1 VAKKP
6 RPSQRGRSVR
16 DYRRV
21 EGTRQPRPA
30 ILIVCEGAATEPQYF
45 KGLIE
50 EWKLKTS
57 VDIEVVGAGKQH
69 ITLVRRAIQLRDER
83 EQADRKAKR
92 AGQLAK
98 PAYDEVWCVFDAEG
112 DEARE
117 AIARAVAMAND
128 EGFKLAISN
137 PAFEYWLLLHFEPT
151 TRPFH
156 TPRELR
162 QKLKEHIPDYD
173 KHLDFAILRSNIDAA
188 IANAKAAST
197 QVSDDFP
204 NPSTGVHELVAAL
217 LEMVPFPR

>member
-156 TPRELR
+156 TPREL
-162 QKLKEHIPDYD
+162 QTP
-173 KHLDFAILRSNIDAA
+173 
-188 IANAKAAST
+188 
-197 QVSDDFP
+197 
-204 NPSTGVHELVAAL
+204 
-217 LEMVPFPR
+217 